1 VLGQLQEVVM
11 NQIMEFS
18 DYILE
23 LVNINKSFDNNFE
36 VIKDISFRAKNG
48 EFICFIGPSGCG
60 KTVLLYAI
68 AGLLPVT
75 SGKILKKGQ
84 VVTSIG
90 TDRILV
96 FQDHMLFPWKTIIG
110 NVLFGL
116 TNYDLDKNKKIALA
130 EKYLD
135 IVGLLKFKDWP
146 IHKLSGGMKQRVAF
160 ARALVTDPEILLMD
174 EPFSAIDSI
183 SRRYLRKNLLEI
195 WQRTQK
201 TILFVTHSVNEA
213 IYLADT
219 IYVMSSRPT
228 TIKKSYSVDVLR
240 PRDISEPNCI
250 QLIKNIENDI
260 ETELNLNEIVN
271 FKDSFLKQH

>member
-1 VLGQLQEVVM
+1 M
-11 NQIMEFS
+11 KSS
-18 DYILE
+18 DCILE
-23 LVNINKSFDNNFE
+23 LVNINKSFENNFE
-36 VIKDISFRAKNG
+36 VIKDISFTAKSG

-68 AGLLPVT
+68 AGLLPIT

-96 FQDHMLFPWKTIIG
+96 FQDHMLFPWKTVIG

-116 TNYDLDKNKKIALA
+116 TNSDLDKNKKIALA

-135 IVGLLKFKDWP
+135 MVGLLQFKDWS

-160 ARALVTDPEILLMD
+160 ARALVTVPEILLMD
-174 EPFSAIDSI
+174 EPFSALDSI
-183 SRRYLRKNLLEI
+183 SRRHLRKNLLEI
-195 WQRTQK
+195 WQKTQK

-219 IYVMSSRPT
+219 IYVMSSSPT

-240 PRDISEPNCI
+240 PRDISDPNCI
-250 QLIKNIENDI
+250 QLIKDIENDLETEFSLDKI